1 MGRQYPGQ
9 AGRTTRPSHFER
21 WAVRPIDDVRDK
33 GDDVVDVSVALIA
46 LAALIAWLFA
56 VVLFIGLAR
65 SADEGDALLRRSLER
80 ERRSLELE
88 RRPQPRRQV
97 A

>member
-1 MGRQYPGQ
+1 
-9 AGRTTRPSHFER
+9 
-21 WAVRPIDDVRDK
+21 VRPIDDVRDE

-46 LAALIAWLFA
+46 LVALIAWLFA
-56 VVLFIGLAR
+56 VVLFFALAR

-80 ERRSLELE
+80 ERRSLELG